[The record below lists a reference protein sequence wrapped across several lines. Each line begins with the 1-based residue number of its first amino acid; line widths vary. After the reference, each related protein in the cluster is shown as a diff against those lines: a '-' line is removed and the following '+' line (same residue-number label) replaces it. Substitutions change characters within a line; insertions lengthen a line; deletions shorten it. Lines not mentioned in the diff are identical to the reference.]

1 MIKPQVWLI
10 GGTSESREL
19 AQALSARKIPY
30 IVTVTT
36 PEAQA
41 LYLELEAHRVRVGAM
56 TPAAMS
62 DFALSHN
69 VRCILDA
76 SHPFASTVSQQ
87 AIALSTAA
95 DLGHPISYMRY
106 ERSAHHSIDQDSADQ
121 DSADQDS
128 ADQDRTHSQR
138 ATQTNITVVENL
150 KTLIESNLL
159 RHQRVLFTLG
169 YRSLPQVA
177 RLHETST
184 LFARVLPS
192 EKAIAGAI
200 AAGFSPANI
209 IALRPPVALALEKA
223 LWQQWDISY
232 VVAKAAGSASGET
245 VKRQAATA
253 LGIHLVLLKRP
264 TLLYPKQ
271 TNCVLEAINWCA
283 ESLSLY

>member
-19 AQALSARKIPY
+19 AQTLSARKIPY

-41 LYLELEAHRVRVGAM
+41 LYLEAHRVRVGAM
-56 TPAAMS
+56 TPAARS
-62 DFALSHN
+62 VFALSHN

-106 ERSAHHSIDQDSADQ
+106 ERSAHHSIEQDSTDQDSADQ
-121 DSADQDS
+121 DDAEQH
-128 ADQDRTHSQR
+128 RTHSQR
-138 ATQTNITVVENL
+138 ATQTNVTVVENL
-150 KTLIESNLL
+150 KTLIESDLL

-192 EKAIAGAI
+192 EMSIAGAI
-200 AAGFSPANI
+200 AAGCSPANI

>member
-19 AQALSARKIPY
+19 AQTLSARKIPY

-41 LYLELEAHRVRVGAM
+41 LYLEAHRVRVGAM

-106 ERSAHHSIDQDSADQ
+106 ERSAHHSIEQDGV
-121 DSADQDS
+121 
-128 ADQDRTHSQR
+128 DQDRTHSQLSE
-138 ATQTNITVVENL
+138 QMNVTVVENL
-150 KTLIESNLL
+150 KTLIESDLL